1 VTGGRDGISAAY
13 RLVGDVQRF
22 GFLSAARVVDRYIEM
37 VDRALG
43 PDRSPTPDAARPVD
57 DAVLDALLDGLA
69 RAASTG
75 VSVLESLES
84 FVSTV
89 LDGAGRAVG
98 EEAQAAV
105 APPAVPA
112 GSTTEASFWLH
123 NPGHQ
128 ALTDVD
134 LWVSPLMSGTGA
146 TIPPAAVA
154 MSPRRV
160 ALVPGV
166 GSEEVR
172 LRVAVPSGQPR
183 GAYHGLVLCSATPGE
198 PLGVRVEVTDGQ
210 PRP

>member
-1 VTGGRDGISAAY
+1 MTGGRDGLSAAF

-43 PDRSPTPDAARPVD
+43 TNRPATPDSARPVD
-57 DAVLDALLDGLA
+57 DALLDGLV

-89 LDGAGRAVG
+89 LDSAGRAAG
-98 EEAQAAV
+98 EDAEAAV

-112 GSTTEASFWLH
+112 GTMTEASFWLH
-123 NPGHQ
+123 NPGHE

-134 LWVSPLMSGTGA
+134 LRVSPLMSGTGV
-146 TIPPAAVA
+146 TIPHAAVA
-154 MSPRRV
+154 VWPRRV
-160 ALVPGV
+160 ATVPG
-166 GSEEVR
+166 GGREEVH

-183 GAYHGLVLCSATPGE
+183 GKYHGLLLSSATPGE
-198 PLGVRVEVTDGQ
+198 PLGVRVEVTDGE